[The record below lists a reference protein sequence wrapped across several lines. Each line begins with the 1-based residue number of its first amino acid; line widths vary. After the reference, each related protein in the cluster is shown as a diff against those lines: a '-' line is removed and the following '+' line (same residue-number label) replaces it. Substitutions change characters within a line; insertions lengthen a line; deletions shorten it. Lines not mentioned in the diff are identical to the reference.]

1 MGLGPKGKNAI
12 QCYIQIFIDKY
23 GLKILEKILT
33 LKTTK
38 ANWYLQKIKVS
49 TEPFLKLMIFLIFH
63 FFFEAE
69 SKSTTQIYYDLVRN
83 GYDKFIR
90 PNYLQSPVDV
100 KIDIFMNSFGEIKA
114 GDMSYRFNN

>member
-1 MGLGPKGKNAI
+1 
-12 QCYIQIFIDKY
+12 
-23 GLKILEKILT
+23 
-33 LKTTK
+33 
-38 ANWYLQKIKVS
+38 
-49 TEPFLKLMIFLIFH
+49 MIFLILN
-63 FFFEAE
+63 FFFQSE

-114 GDMSYRFNN
+114 GDMSYRFSYEKIIFYDIKCLGIPKDIQKCF

>member
-1 MGLGPKGKNAI
+1 M
-12 QCYIQIFIDKY
+12 
-23 GLKILEKILT
+23 
-33 LKTTK
+33 
-38 ANWYLQKIKVS
+38 
-49 TEPFLKLMIFLIFH
+49 MIFLIFN
-63 FFFEAE
+63 FFFAAE

-114 GDMSYRFNN
+114 GDMSYRFDNEKIIFYGKKCLKNP